1 MGGQHGFHFTSTDVA
16 FARPIYWA
24 LAAFGV
30 NAQPKHV
37 LDAAQGLFL
46 ADTKDLFKA
55 FQDSVLQDKDK
66 TPMSHNDFVVACVDA
81 TFNTDLTVKGWWA
94 DIKRDRRKLGDLMFK
109 PLLNMLRAKGGAW
122 APSGEYAQL
131 SVSDSNL
138 GSQIHKAINMAGQH
152 NPLVDHLK
160 VTNYTQDPLQL
171 VSQMNSFHSGE
182 YSTQDTAQGMQV
194 PDAHLL
200 QGDFLVALFKN
211 SIQSTIVGTLKSW
224 DQGESDYQKLYVTTM
239 PSYYQQIN
247 THMCLALQIV
257 ARQIAYLWHTVGE
270 DIPRDA
276 LKKCDLEEPSR
287 SNER

>member
-1 MGGQHGFHFTSTDVA
+1 
-16 FARPIYWA
+16 
-24 LAAFGV
+24 
-30 NAQPKHV
+30 
-37 LDAAQGLFL
+37 
-46 ADTKDLFKA
+46 
-55 FQDSVLQDKDK
+55 
-66 TPMSHNDFVVACVDA
+66 
-81 TFNTDLTVKGWWA
+81 
-94 DIKRDRRKLGDLMFK
+94 
-109 PLLNMLRAKGGAW
+109 MLRAKGGAW

-131 SVSDSNL
+131 SVNDSNL
-138 GSQIHKAINMAGQH
+138 GSQMHKAINMAGQGH
-152 NPLVDHLK
+152 PLVDHLK

-171 VSQMNSFHSGE
+171 VSQINSFHSGE

-200 QGDFLVALFKN
+200 QGDFLAALFKN
-211 SIQSTIVGTLKSW
+211 SIQYTIVGTLKSW
-224 DQGESDYQKLYVTTM
+224 DQGESDYQTLYVTTM
-239 PSYYQQIN
+239 PSYYLQIN